1 MKGQSFWTPSSDS
14 HLFGMLLFFL
24 ERLIP
29 GLRRQSVM
37 TNHLLNAYYMWGTWC
52 WVLTRHFYTGSHNIP
67 FREIT
72 TNLILQ
78 MAMQRL
84 RGNVILARS
93 ESQRITIW
101 SPPASGAWVLLLWCF
116 KSRTF
121 KLEHAAESGLA
132 IIWITR
138 LLHLQGFGFC
148 WLGAGPKNLHCWHV
162 PRWCCCCWPGTRAL
176 RTPVALEDGTGLQV
190 PPTLKKFY
198 DSRIFG
204 GENKEK

>member
-1 MKGQSFWTPSSDS
+1 
-14 HLFGMLLFFL
+14 
-24 ERLIP
+24 
-29 GLRRQSVM
+29 
-37 TNHLLNAYYMWGTWC
+37 MWGTWC
-52 WVLTRHFYTGSHNIP
+52 WVLPMRFYMGSHHIP

-93 ESQRITIW
+93 ESQRITVW
-101 SPPASGAWVLLLWCF
+101 SPPASGAWVLLPWSL

-138 LLHLQGFGFC
+138 LLHLQGFRILLVGGRTQESALLTC
-148 WLGAGPKNLHCWHV
+148 SQVMLLLLARDSCSEDP
-162 PRWCCCCWPGTRAL
+162 CCSRRRDRSPSS
-176 RTPVALEDGTGLQV
+176 P
-190 PPTLKKFY
+190 
-198 DSRIFG
+198 DS
-204 GENKEK
+204 